1 MTVEIMERQ
10 FRHRCVMLQVL
21 NGHVDHRAVFM
32 VSRYEA
38 ADELDALR
46 QVTEWP
52 RLKASLAQFAPKS
65 PIEAVK
71 GE

>member
-1 MTVEIMERQ
+1 VTAEIMERQ

-21 NGHVDHRAVFM
+21 NGHVDHRAVFLT
-32 VSRYEA
+32 SRYEA

-52 RLKASLAQFAPKS
+52 RLKALLAQFALTP
-65 PIEAVK
+65 PVEAVK